1 MDHSHHKVFT
11 AISVV
16 VIMFFGVGLA
26 LRLQEATLPYLT
38 ISLLLA
44 NSIMVLILISLL
56 HQFNAE
62 IKAKIEEH
70 SVKKKKS
77 K

>member
-1 MDHSHHKVFT
+1 MDHRQHKVYT
-11 AISVV
+11 TIIVV
-16 VIMFFGVGLA
+16 VIMFLGVGLS

-44 NSIMVLILISLL
+44 NSIMTLILISLL

-70 SVKKKKS
+70 SYKKKK
-77 K
+77 